1 VATGGHRVGAGYGGG
16 WVSGRD
22 QLLRQ
27 AGIMKGPTTEAGR
40 CRGGADIPDLVG
52 RWASLRGR
60 HSNGWL

>member
-1 VATGGHRVGAGYGGG
+1 VATGGRRVGAGYGGG

-52 RWASLRGR
+52 GR
-60 HSNGWL
+60 AL